1 MLIAHWGSTT
11 VDSGSWLLHTE
22 RDSGCGSPGCATL
35 GYADSVRR
43 RGVLVGL
50 VVFVALIAGDSA
62 SASPAGRSAD
72 ACPARSYGM
81 VPRTSWA
88 PARTKLVPAGA
99 SSVVVCRY
107 NGDNGG
113 VEHPAKPAEVLLGT
127 ARFSSEAAV
136 MGLVAQFNEL
146 SVDAAVHSCPD
157 ENLALLVYVNYRHR
171 VLDIAVDS
179 CLDVSNGRRVTW
191 AFFGH
196 PDGLPLIGYLVRAT
210 GGYWPL

>member
-1 MLIAHWGSTT
+1 
-11 VDSGSWLLHTE
+11 
-22 RDSGCGSPGCATL
+22 
-35 GYADSVRR
+35 
-43 RGVLVGL
+43 
-50 VVFVALIAGDSA
+50 
-62 SASPAGRSAD
+62 
-72 ACPARSYGM
+72 M

-146 SVDAAVHSCPD
+146 SVD
-157 ENLALLVYVNYRHR
+157 VNYRHR
-171 VLDIAVDS
+171 VLDIGVDS

-196 PDGLPLIGYLVRAT
+196 PDGLPLIGQLVRAT